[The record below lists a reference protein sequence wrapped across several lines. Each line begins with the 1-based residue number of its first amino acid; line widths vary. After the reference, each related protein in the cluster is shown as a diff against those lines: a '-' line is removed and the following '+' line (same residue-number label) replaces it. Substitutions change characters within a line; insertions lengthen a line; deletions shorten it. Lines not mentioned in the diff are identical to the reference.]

1 MIGIII
7 FVGILLLA
15 FGAAAIITSFLPL
28 RETEQEVV
36 TKTWDRWKEQEV
48 ENVSIM
54 PASNPILLAL
64 AGWKK
69 GAFSL
74 LLAFGLFFISS
85 TLFYA
90 EAGYQY
96 LIIKP
101 SGAKSAIMDEGYHY
115 VGPFVKIQDWQKYI
129 DVKASAE
136 KISDEVEGAMKPIPI
151 RFVDQ
156 VTAEM
161 SMTGKFELPKSEEK
175 FIKMAVKFRT
185 MDNLVHQ
192 TLIPTVREQAIQ
204 TGYMFSAQNY
214 ISGSAQ
220 SFRQAYDE
228 QLTDGTYKVRKKTY
242 RDTTYEAG
250 IDNLKTKRKI
260 KDIAVRYVVEKVVKN
275 GKPVRIP
282 HEITEN
288 GIIVTSV
295 IVDAVKMDPG
305 YQKRLNAQKDESAKR
320 QMQQQ
325 KIETAKMEQ
334 QRIRAEGERDK
345 EKERALQEKQA
356 VSVLIAKETKVKEER
371 SNKELAL
378 IALETEKIEAEKRRV
393 KADAEAYEIKKKV
406 VAGITPEVKLAMEL
420 DAEVKKAKALS
431 NLKLPETYINGGGGN
446 GGSQSDALMLMILK
460 ELKSKK

>member
-1 MIGIII
+1 MTGLIILA
-7 FVGILLLA
+7 GLILFILGVA
-15 FGAAAIITSFLPL
+15 CIAISFLPL
-28 RETEQEVV
+28 RKETTTEEIEEYDRWKGENV
-36 TKTWDRWKEQEV
+36 TKTYTTE
-48 ENVSIM
+48 
-54 PASNPILLAL
+54 ASHPLLLAL

-69 GAFSL
+69 GAIFLVLS
-74 LLAFGLFFISS
+74 FGMFFIKSCI
-85 TLFYA
+85 FYA

-101 SGAKSAIMDEGYHY
+101 NGAKSAIMEEGYHWA
-115 VGPFVKIQDWQKYI
+115 GPFVKIQEWQKYI
-129 DVKASAE
+129 DVKAAAGA
-136 KISDEVEGAMKPIPI
+136 ISDEVEGALNPIPI

-161 SMTGKFELPKSEEK
+161 SMTGKFELPKSDEK

-185 MDNLVHQ
+185 MENLVHQ

-204 TGYMFSAQNY
+204 TGYMFSAQDY

-242 RDTTYEAG
+242 RDTTYEAN
-250 IDNLKTKRKI
+250 IDDLKTKRKI
-260 KDIAVRYVVEKVVKN
+260 KDINVRYVVEKVTAN

-295 IVDAVKMDPG
+295 IVDQVKMDPG

-345 EKERALQEKQA
+345 EAERAKQEKAA
-356 VSVLIAKETKVKEER
+356 VSVLIAKETKVKEEM

-378 IALETEKIEAEKRRV
+378 IALETEKIESEKRRV
-393 KADAEAYEIKKKV
+393 KADAEAYEIRKKV
-406 VAGITPEVKLAMEL
+406 VAGITPEVRLKMEL
-420 DAEVKKAKALS
+420 EAEVAKAEALS
-431 NLKLPETYINGGGGN
+431 KLKLPTTYIGGGADGK
-446 GGSQSDALMLMILK
+446 GGDPMQLLILEAIK
-460 ELKSKK
+460 NKK